1 MIEIFMTEH
10 VKYPRT
16 FHLPWSPGATSDD
29 KRHSSTSQWYG
40 REVVITKKMDGE
52 NTTMYRDGIHARS
65 LDYSPHWSRD
75 LVKAIHAQIAHEIPE
90 GMRLCGE
97 NMTALHSI
105 PYTNL
110 DDWFLIHSMWENS
123 TCLSWN
129 ETVEWCTLLG
139 IARDGAPLYT
149 VPLLYWG
156 EYSDDLCQELC
167 RQLDLEKDEGLV
179 VRPAGR
185 FDIDEFPLLVGKYV
199 RASHVKTD
207 QHWNTTQERNH
218 VASSDEA

>member
-1 MIEIFMTEH
+1 MTEH

-29 KRHSSTSQWYG
+29 KRLKCTSQWYG

-65 LDYSPHWSRD
+65 LEFEPRSDRD
-75 LVKAIHAQIAHEIPE
+75 LIKAIHAQIAHEIPE
-90 GMRLCGE
+90 GFRLCGE
-97 NMTALHSI
+97 NMTATHSI
-105 PYTNL
+105 KYGTL
-110 DDWFLIHSMWENS
+110 DDWFLVYSLWENS
-123 TCLSWN
+123 TCLSWA

-139 IARDGAPLYT
+139 LAREGAPLST

-156 EYSDDLCQELC
+156 EYSDALCQELC
-167 RQLDLEKDEGLV
+167 TQLNLEKDEGLV

-185 FDIDEFPLLVGKYV
+185 FDLEEFPLLVGKYV
-199 RASHVKTD
+199 RKHHVQTNE
-207 QHWNTTQERNH
+207 HWTRHIEFN
-218 VASSDEA
+218 SLGKS